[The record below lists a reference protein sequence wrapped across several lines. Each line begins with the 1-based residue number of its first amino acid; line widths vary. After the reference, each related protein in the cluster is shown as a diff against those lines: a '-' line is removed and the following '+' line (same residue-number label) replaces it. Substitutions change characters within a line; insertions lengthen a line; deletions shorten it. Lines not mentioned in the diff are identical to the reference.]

1 VKRTLL
7 LLALAVAS
15 LYAHAQVYR
24 WVDDK
29 GKVHY
34 GDRPLG
40 KENSKVRGLI
50 DPNAVADALPKPG
63 MKADELRATYGE
75 PERVRTVST
84 KNGETEVWAYRKSK
98 RVKRD
103 FVAKIEAGEVVEV
116 VTETA
121 AEAAQP
127 AVASNAAGA
136 ASAAADSDYRYRQAM
151 AQREAEQKEQ
161 QCAGLRESV
170 ERIENQERRGG
181 SGATMDSLRAQK
193 RQASERLSAH
203 GC

>member
-1 VKRTLL
+1 MNKAVLL
-7 LLALAVAS
+7 LLAALPLCAQ
-15 LYAHAQVYR
+15 AQVFR
-24 WVDDK
+24 WVDEK

-34 GDRPLG
+34 GDRPVA
-40 KENSKVRGLI
+40 KEVARVRGLI

-63 MKADELRATYGE
+63 MKADEVRTAYGD

-84 KNGETEVWAYRKSK
+84 RNGETEIWTYRKAK

-103 FVAKIEAGEVVEV
+103 FVVKIEAGEVVEV

-181 SGATMDSLRAQK
+181 SGATMDRLRAQK
-193 RQASERLSAH
+193 RQASESLSAH